1 MVSTI
6 TLINE
11 ISTIFA
17 AVFMKKA
24 IRHIRIILSVYLAL
38 YMLFNAAFLHNHT
51 IDGRNISHAHLF
63 KGVQHTAANAEMLQ
77 MFNTAQAT
85 VSDTPSTPER
95 IEFIIEILE
104 GGHSEKCIAGTAA
117 TSFLRG
123 PPFFSV
129 S

>member
-1 MVSTI
+1 MRKGLKYLQTAL
-6 TLINE
+6 T
-11 ISTIFA
+11 
-17 AVFMKKA
+17 
-24 IRHIRIILSVYLAL
+24 VYLSL
-38 YMLFNAAFLHNHT
+38 YLLFNAAFLHNHT

-95 IEFIIEILE
+95 IEFIIETLE
-104 GGHSEKCIAGTAA
+104 GSHSEKCIAGTAA